1 MTLPARKS
9 DATKIQANLFGGR
22 RIIASQTMLRRF
34 LIFAILLPACAWAQ
48 AQNQLPDPMSLRA
61 RDAHQDLTIIVDP
74 YLKADRYK
82 KEIFGKDSFYS
93 AGIVAIDVYFKNDN
107 SAPIRLNGD
116 TIELIISQPGQD
128 RQRLGP
134 LSPEDVADRT
144 LLKAESNIRE
154 HRPFPFPGTGSG
166 SGKSKDWVQMTTM
179 LRSVG
184 LSTDVLPPHATTHGF
199 LFFDL
204 NHQFDA
210 IHNSHLYIPDLAFM
224 TDKRALFFFEIDLAD
239 VPQR

>member
-1 MTLPARKS
+1 M
-9 DATKIQANLFGGR
+9 IR
-22 RIIASQTMLRRF
+22 RLLIIVM
-34 LIFAILLPACAWAQ
+34 LLPGAAWAQ
-48 AQNQLPDPMSLRA
+48 AQNAPPADPMSLRA
-61 RDAHQDLTIIVDP
+61 RDAHQDLTILADP

-82 KEIFGKDSFYS
+82 KETFGKDSFYN
-93 AGIVAIDVYFKNDN
+93 AGIIAIDVYFKNDN
-107 SAPIRLNGD
+107 GAPIRLNGD

-154 HRPFPFPGTGSG
+154 HRPFPFPNLGSG
-166 SGKSKDWVQMTTM
+166 SGHSKDWVQMTTT

-224 TDKRALFFFEIDLAD
+224 TDIKALLFFEIDLAD